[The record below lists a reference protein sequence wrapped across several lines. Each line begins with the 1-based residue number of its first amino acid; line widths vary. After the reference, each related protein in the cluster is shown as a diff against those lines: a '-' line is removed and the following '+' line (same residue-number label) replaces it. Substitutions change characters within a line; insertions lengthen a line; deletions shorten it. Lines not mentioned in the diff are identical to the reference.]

1 MSNVLETLR
10 ERGFVQQCTDED
22 AVARLLSGDPVT
34 YYVGFDP
41 TADSLHIGSLLPIMA
56 MAHLQR
62 AGHRPIAL
70 VGGGTAMVGDPS
82 GKTELRRIMPREEI
96 EANGRGILSQLQR
109 YLQLDGDANGARGLF
124 ANNADWLLELGYI
137 EFLRDIGRHFR
148 VNEMVK
154 AEAYRQRMEREEGL
168 SFIEFNYQ
176 LLQAYDFLHLAREH
190 GCSLQMGGDDQWGN
204 ILAGVDL
211 TRRVASKTVFGLT
224 FPLLTT
230 ARGEKMGKTAQGAVW
245 LSASRTSPYEFYQ
258 YWINT
263 DDRDAERF
271 LALFTFLPMDEV
283 RRLGALPG
291 AEIRQ
296 AKEILAFE
304 ATRLSHGEAEAQ
316 QARES
321 SRTAFGGV
329 DSGQPAEMSAI
340 PTTTME
346 AGLIEAGIGAID
358 LLVQVGLTSSKA
370 EARRLIGQGGAYVN
384 GMPIAEVEAMIGA
397 SHVESGAILLRA
409 GKKRYHRLLVR

>member
-10 ERGFVQQCTDED
+10 ERGFVQQCTDEE

-109 YLQLDGDANGARGLF
+109 YLNVDGASGLF
-124 ANNADWLLELGYI
+124 ANNADWLLQLGYI

-245 LSASRTSPYEFYQ
+245 LSAARTSAYEFYQ

-271 LALFTFLPMDEV
+271 LALFTFLPIDEV

-296 AKEILAFE
+296 AKEVLAFE

-321 SRTAFGGV
+321 SRTAFGGG

-346 AGLIEAGIGAID
+346 ASLLEAGISVVD

-384 GMPIAEVEAMIGA
+384 GAPIAEVEAVIGA